1 MNTALSTVVEHQK
14 EENRPSVSDVQN
26 GDDFEVLE
34 NDIDSLN

>member
-1 MNTALSTVVEHQK
+1 MNTALSTVVEQEK

-34 NDIDSLN
+34 NDVDN